1 LDRQSVKSSQET
13 IGSCGRHNSSAIHGA
28 QLMHYLNEDT
38 IVPPAQITVLMDD
51 KKEAKV
57 PNPDYTI

>member
-1 LDRQSVKSSQET
+1 
-13 IGSCGRHNSSAIHGA
+13 
-28 QLMHYLNEDT
+28 MHYLNEDT